1 MVQSLN
7 KVFVIGLDGVPL
19 DLLESWMEQGH
30 LPRLKSLINKG
41 VTGKLKSTV
50 PHTSGPA
57 WSSFMTGKNP
67 GKTGVYDFLYR
78 DKDSYTFLPN
88 NTHTRGG
95 KALWDILSEEGL
107 KVGVM
112 NVPMTYPV
120 GPVNGALISG
130 FLTPYYAKD
139 YYYPQDLLERLEAK
153 IGQKYYI
160 YPLETFN
167 DSNPQAYFDASH
179 KMLDMQTASI
189 SFLMAHV
196 DWEFLMGVF
205 FDTDRILHQVWHY
218 LDPEHP
224 MRKGDAAMDKSGPV
238 IEYFDH
244 LDHCIGQLVDQ
255 AGPDTNI
262 IVMSDHGMGAAHNM
276 ITLNTWLLNHK
287 HIQLKGGWFTQLKRL
302 LFRLGFTL
310 RFSHRLLALFKLE
323 KHAEYKLLYS
333 ADKILKK
340 VFLSFND
347 VDWKR
352 TSVYSVGRDIG
363 PLFFNLKGREP
374 QGIVERGEEY
384 ARLRESIAAA
394 ARDMTDP
401 RTGKK
406 LAHKVLFRE
415 DVYKGPYLDMAPD
428 LIIEPGDEDVFYG
441 LSDFGSNQVYER
453 FYRYSGMHRAHGLL
467 IMHGPD
473 FKPGQRIEG
482 AEIIDLA
489 PTILHALG
497 RSIPD
502 DMDGRPLRSAFS
514 GQKASNPKYREVET
528 DSGDTTQD
536 SGYSRAESYDIEDRL
551 RKLGYLG

>member
-1 MVQSLN
+1 MS

-19 DLLESWMEQGH
+19 DLIENWIKQGH
-30 LPRLKSLINKG
+30 LPRLKQLIDTG
-41 VTGKLKSTV
+41 VTGLLKSTV

-78 DKDSYTFLPN
+78 DKDSYTFFPN
-88 NTHTRGG
+88 NTLTRGG
-95 KALWDILSEEGL
+95 KAIWDLLSEEGL

-120 GPVNGALISG
+120 RPVNGALVSG
-130 FLTPYYAKD
+130 FLTPYYASD
-139 YYYPQDLLERLEAK
+139 YFYPADLMERLEAR

-160 YPLETFN
+160 YPLATFN
-167 DSNPQAYFDASH
+167 DANPAAYFKASH
-179 KMLDMQTASI
+179 EMLDMQTASI
-189 SFLMAHV
+189 SFLMEHQEW
-196 DWEFLMGVF
+196 DFLMGVF

-218 LDPEHP
+218 LDPAHP
-224 MRKGDAAMDKSGPV
+224 MRKKDPQIDKSAPV
-238 IEYFDH
+238 LEYFAH
-244 LDHCIGQLVDQ
+244 LDRCIGQLVDQ
-255 AGPDTNI
+255 AGPDVDI

-276 ITLNTWLLNHK
+276 ITLNTWLLNK
-287 HIQLKGGWFTQLKRL
+287 KQIKLKRGLLARFKNL

-347 VDWKR
+347 VDWKN

-363 PLFFNLKGREP
+363 PLFINLKGREP
-374 QGIVERGEEY
+374 QGVVEWGADYQRT
-384 ARLRESIAAA
+384 RESLAEA
-394 ARDMTDP
+394 ARNMVDP

-406 LAHKVLFRE
+406 LARKILFRE
-415 DVYKGPYLDMAPD
+415 DVYNGPYLEMAPD
-428 LIIEPGDEDVFYG
+428 LIIEPSDEDVFYG
-441 LSDFGSNQVYER
+441 LSDFGSNKVYEQ
-453 FYRYSGMHRAHGLL
+453 FYRYSGMHRSHGMLVL
-467 IMHGPD
+467 RGPD
-473 FKPGQRIEG
+473 FKAGERIHD

-489 PTILHALG
+489 PTILHALDQA
-497 RSIPD
+497 IPS
-502 DMDGRPLRSAFS
+502 DMDGRPLLAAFAKAGSPKVRQVDESA
-514 GQKASNPKYREVET
+514 
-528 DSGDTTQD
+528 DTSQD
-536 SGYSRAESYDIEDRL
+536 SGYSPTEAYDIEDRL

>member
-1 MVQSLN
+1 LS

-19 DLLESWMEQGH
+19 DLLENWMKQGH
-30 LPRLKSLINKG
+30 LPRLKSLIDQG

-78 DKDSYTFLPN
+78 DKNSYTFLPN
-88 NTHTRGG
+88 NTHTRAG
-95 KALWDILSEEGL
+95 KAIWDILSEEGL

-120 GPVNGALISG
+120 SPVNGALISG

-139 YYYPQDLLERLEAK
+139 FYYPEDLLERLEAK

-167 DSNPQAYFDASH
+167 DKNPQPYFGASH

-189 SFLMAHV
+189 SFLMEHL
-196 DWEFLMGVF
+196 DWDFLMGVF

-218 LDPEHP
+218 LDPTHP
-224 MRKGDAAMDKSGPV
+224 MRKGDAGEDKSGPV
-238 IEYFDH
+238 LAYFEH
-244 LDHCIGQLVDQ
+244 LDSCIGQLVDQ
-255 AGPDTNI
+255 AGPDANI
-262 IVMSDHGMGAAHNM
+262 VVMSDHGMGAAHNM
-276 ITLNTWLLNHK
+276 ITLNTWLLNHQLVK
-287 HIQLKGGWFTQLKRL
+287 LKGNLLTRLKRL

-310 RFSHRLLALFKLE
+310 RTSHRLLALLKLE

-347 VDWKR
+347 VDWMR

-363 PLFFNLKGREP
+363 PLFINMKGREP
-374 QGIVERGEEY
+374 QGIVGRGEEY
-384 ARLRESIAAA
+384 TRLRESIAEA
-394 ARDMTDP
+394 ARKMTDP
-401 RTGKK
+401 MTGKK
-406 LAHKVLFRE
+406 LARRVLFRE
-415 DVYKGPYLDMAPD
+415 DVYNGAYLDLAPD
-428 LIIEPGDEDVFYG
+428 LIVEPSDEDVFYG
-441 LSDFGSNQVYER
+441 LSDFGSNQVYEP
-453 FYRYSGMHRAHGLL
+453 FYRYSGMHRALGMLVL
-467 IMHGPD
+467 HGPD
-473 FKPGQRIEG
+473 FKKGERIEG

-489 PTILHALG
+489 PTILHALD
-497 RSIPD
+497 RAIPD
-502 DMDGRPLRSAFS
+502 DMDGRPLLSAFNS
-514 GQKASNPKYREVET
+514 MKTSSPKYRQVEK
-528 DSGDTTQD
+528 DSGDKTQD
-536 SGYSRAESYDIEDRL
+536 ARYSPSESYDIEDRL